1 MASRRGGTLHP
12 DSWRGRALR
21 RDDPPPAAA
30 SHAGRVVRH
39 GHTAGR
45 DPRRADALVA
55 ARRDD
60 VPRLRCASASARGN
74 RALQRDGLHRI
85 AVHPGAGRPRRPGG
99 AAARPGATRRH
110 RGSPARRRRYRDR
123 RRDRSRRRPM
133 ARAAAVRRVAARS
146 ARLRVCDGGA
156 AQRDGAGELCPLAP
170 RRAGRSDGGLEV
182 RMMDTLLQDL
192 RYAARTLAKSPG
204 FTFVAVLTLA
214 LGIGA
219 NTAIFSAI
227 NGVLLRPLPYPGSD
241 RLVQIMS
248 TGFRGVRFGVS
259 FPDLHDLRALSQDFT
274 GVAAVRTQRH
284 NLTGAGDPREVQAGA
299 VTADLFDVLHVHP
312 ELGHGFAAAE
322 ERIPLALLSHGLWV
336 TSFGRDPGILGRSIS
351 LDGRSFTVVGVMPAR
366 FQFPNEDV
374 QVWTPMGE
382 FLSQNPQVE
391 TDRGV
396 HFLNAVA
403 RLAPGVSMERVVG
416 DLKLLAARLSASDS
430 GSSGAGR
437 QLSVTGQASP
447 GGGAPAPSG
456 GGRSML
462 DTGFDVTLLR
472 DVAIGDVRRP
482 LLILLGAVGL
492 VLLIA
497 CANGANLLLARAT
510 ARRREMAVRQ
520 ALGAG
525 RARLV
530 RQLLT
535 ESTLLALAAGIVGV
549 VLAGSGL
556 QALLAVWPHAL
567 PRTPEIALDAQ
578 VLAFSL
584 GLAVVTG
591 VAFGLLPAWRASA
604 PGIEQSLRE
613 DAPGATGGRRR
624 LQGTLVAGEVTLA
637 LVLLVGAGLLVRSFI
652 RLSNVNPGFDTR
664 DVLAARIRLTPA
676 RYSAGAQQ
684 KLFFDNML
692 ASLQAHPGVQS
703 ASLASTLPLSGN
715 MFMIAF
721 DPRTVR
727 PDYPEPVMILRS
739 SDISPEYFTTF
750 RIPIRRGRGFTAQD
764 RTGAPRVAVINRA
777 TADQLWPGQAPIGR
791 QLTIGG
797 PRGPGAPI
805 AIVGLIDNLRSASLD
820 ARPQPE
826 IYSPASQQSE
836 TREIW
841 VALRSGNGRPLQL
854 VGAIRDAVHQADP
867 EQSIGD
873 IVSLEQLIGRQ
884 TAARRFNT
892 TLLTIFAL
900 LAVGLALVGIYGV
913 TAYAVTQRTRELG
926 IRMALGARGVDVV
939 GLLMRESL
947 RRVAVG
953 VGLGLLAALGVT
965 RALSAM
971 LFEVAP
977 SDAVTFGGTALL
989 LIAVALLATWLPAR
1003 RATKVDP
1010 MVALRYE

>member
-1 MASRRGGTLHP
+1 MTESGA
-12 DSWRGRALR
+12 
-21 RDDPPPAAA
+21 
-30 SHAGRVVRH
+30 
-39 GHTAGR
+39 
-45 DPRRADALVA
+45 
-55 ARRDD
+55 
-60 VPRLRCASASARGN
+60 RCAAKPSSADRGPGP
-74 RALQRDGLHRI
+74 RTPDTEHRETDMET
-85 AVHPGAGRPRRPGG
+85 VF
-99 AAARPGATRRH
+99 
-110 RGSPARRRRYRDR
+110 
-123 RRDRSRRRPM
+123 
-133 ARAAAVRRVAARS
+133 
-146 ARLRVCDGGA
+146 
-156 AQRDGAGELCPLAP
+156 
-170 RRAGRSDGGLEV
+170 
-182 RMMDTLLQDL
+182 QDL
-192 RYAARTLAKSPG
+192 RFAVRTLAKSPG
-204 FTFVAVLTLA
+204 FTLVAVLTLA

-219 NTAIFSAI
+219 NTAIFSAV
-227 NGVLLRPLPYPGSD
+227 NAVLLKPLPYPGSD
-241 RLVQIMS
+241 RLLQIMS

-284 NLTGAGDPREVQAGA
+284 NLTGAGDPREVQAAA

-322 ERIPLALLSHGLWV
+322 ERNPLALLSHGLWV
-336 TSFGRDPGILGRSIS
+336 TNFGRDPGILGKAIS
-351 LDGRSFTVVGVMPAR
+351 LDGRSFTVVGVMPTW

-416 DLKLLAARLSASDS
+416 DVKLLAARLSASDS

-447 GGGAPAPSG
+447 GGGAPSA
-456 GGRSML
+456 GGRSIL

-482 LLILLGAVGL
+482 LLILLSAVGL

-497 CANGANLLLARAT
+497 CANGANLLLARAS
-510 ARRREMAVRQ
+510 ARRREMAVRH

-530 RQLLT
+530 RQLLP

-604 PGIEQSLRE
+604 AGIEQSLRE
-613 DAPGATGGRRR
+613 DAPGATGGRR
-624 LQGTLVAGEVTLA
+624 LQSTLVVSEVTLA

-676 RYSAGAQQ
+676 RYPAGAQQ
-684 KLFFDNML
+684 ARFFENML

-703 ASLASTLPLSGN
+703 ASLAGTLPLSGN
-715 MFMIAF
+715 TLMITF

-727 PDYPEPVMILRS
+727 PDYPEPIMILRLS
-739 SDISPEYFTTF
+739 VISPDYFTTF
-750 RIPIRRGRGFTAQD
+750 RIPLRRGRGFTAED
-764 RTGAPRVAVINRA
+764 RAGAPLVAVINRA
-777 TADQLWPGQAPIGR
+777 TADQLWPGQDPIGR
-791 QLTIGG
+791 QLTVGG

-805 AIVGLIDNLRSASLD
+805 TIVGLIDNLRSASLD
-820 ARPQPE
+820 ATPQPE
-826 IYSPASQQSE
+826 IYRPASQQRDLQE
-836 TREIW
+836 MW
-841 VALRSGNGRPLQL
+841 VALRASTGRPLQL
-854 VGAIRDAVHQADP
+854 VSAIRDAVHRADP

-873 IVSLEQLIGRQ
+873 IVSLEQMIARQ

-977 SDAVTFGGTALL
+977 RDAVTFAATALL
-989 LIAVALLATWLPAR
+989 LIAVALVATWVPAR

>member
-1 MASRRGGTLHP
+1 M
-12 DSWRGRALR
+12 
-21 RDDPPPAAA
+21 
-30 SHAGRVVRH
+30 
-39 GHTAGR
+39 
-45 DPRRADALVA
+45 
-55 ARRDD
+55 
-60 VPRLRCASASARGN
+60 
-74 RALQRDGLHRI
+74 
-85 AVHPGAGRPRRPGG
+85 
-99 AAARPGATRRH
+99 
-110 RGSPARRRRYRDR
+110 
-123 RRDRSRRRPM
+123 
-133 ARAAAVRRVAARS
+133 
-146 ARLRVCDGGA
+146 
-156 AQRDGAGELCPLAP
+156 
-170 RRAGRSDGGLEV
+170 
-182 RMMDTLLQDL
+182 LQDL
-192 RYAARTLAKSPG
+192 RYAVRTLARTPG
-204 FTFVAVLTLA
+204 FTLVAVVTLA

-219 NTAIFSAI
+219 NTAIFSAV
-227 NGVLLRPLPYPGSD
+227 NGVLLKPLPYPGSD

-248 TGFRGVRFGVS
+248 TGFRGVHFGVS

-284 NLTGAGDPREVQAGA
+284 NLTGAGDPRDVQAAA
-299 VTADLFDVLHVHP
+299 VTANLFDVLQVRP
-312 ELGHGFAAAE
+312 EIGHSFAPAE
-322 ERIPLALLSHGLWV
+322 ERTPLALLSDGLWV

-351 LDGRSFTVVGVMPAR
+351 LDGRSFTVVGVMPAG
-366 FQFPNEDV
+366 FQFPNEDA

-403 RLAPGVSMERVVG
+403 RLAPGVSTERVVG
-416 DLKLLAARLSASDS
+416 DVKLLAARLSAGDS

-437 QLSVTGQASP
+437 QLSLTGQASP

-472 DVAIGDVRRP
+472 DAAIGDVSRR
-482 LLILLGAVGL
+482 LLILGGAVAL

-497 CANGANLLLARAT
+497 CANAANLLLARAT
-510 ARRREMAVRQ
+510 ARRREMAVRR

-525 RARLV
+525 RGRLM

-535 ESTLLALAAGIVGV
+535 ESTLLALAAGMAGV

-584 GLAVVTG
+584 GLALVTG

-624 LQGTLVAGEVTLA
+624 LQGTLVVSEVTLA
-637 LVLLVGAGLLVRSFI
+637 LVLLVAAGLLVRCFI
-652 RLSNVNPGFDTR
+652 RLNNVNPGFDTR

-676 RYSAGAQQ
+676 RSPAGAQQ
-684 KLFFDNML
+684 TLFFDTML

-703 ASLASTLPLSGN
+703 ASLAGTLPLSGN
-715 MFMIAF
+715 MFMLAF

-727 PDYPEPVMILRS
+727 PDYPEPIMILRLS
-739 SDISPEYFTTF
+739 VISPDYFTTF
-750 RIPIRRGRGFTAQD
+750 RIPMRRGRGFTAQD
-764 RTGAPRVAVINRA
+764 RAGAPPVAVINRA
-777 TADQLWPGQAPIGR
+777 SADQLWPGQDPIGR

-797 PRGPGAPI
+797 PGQPARAPTV
-805 AIVGLIDNLRSASLD
+805 VGLIDHLRSASLD
-820 ARPQPE
+820 ATPQPE
-826 IYSPASQQSE
+826 IYRPAAQQSDL
-836 TREIW
+836 REMW
-841 VALRSGNGRPLQL
+841 VALRSSNGRPLQL
-854 VGAIRDAVHQADP
+854 VGAIRDAVHQADA

-873 IVSLEQLIGRQ
+873 VVSLEQLIGRQ

-926 IRMALGARGVDVV
+926 IRMALGARGGDVV
-939 GLLMRESL
+939 ALLMKESL
-947 RRVAVG
+947 RRVAAG
-953 VGLGLLAALGVT
+953 VGLGLDGAWGEIG
-965 RALSAM
+965 RAH
-971 LFEVAP
+971 V
-977 SDAVTFGGTALL
+977 
-989 LIAVALLATWLPAR
+989 
-1003 RATKVDP
+1003 
-1010 MVALRYE
+1010 

>member
-1 MASRRGGTLHP
+1 M
-12 DSWRGRALR
+12 
-21 RDDPPPAAA
+21 
-30 SHAGRVVRH
+30 
-39 GHTAGR
+39 
-45 DPRRADALVA
+45 
-55 ARRDD
+55 
-60 VPRLRCASASARGN
+60 N
-74 RALQRDGLHRI
+74 
-85 AVHPGAGRPRRPGG
+85 
-99 AAARPGATRRH
+99 
-110 RGSPARRRRYRDR
+110 
-123 RRDRSRRRPM
+123 
-133 ARAAAVRRVAARS
+133 
-146 ARLRVCDGGA
+146 
-156 AQRDGAGELCPLAP
+156 
-170 RRAGRSDGGLEV
+170 
-182 RMMDTLLQDL
+182 DL
-192 RYAARTLAKSPG
+192 RYAVRTLAKSPG
-204 FTFVAVLTLA
+204 FTLVAVVTLA

-219 NTAIFSAI
+219 NTAIFSAV
-227 NGVLLRPLPYPGSD
+227 NGVLLKPLPYPGSD
-241 RLVQIMS
+241 RLVQVMF
-248 TGFRGVRFGVS
+248 TGFRGMRFGVS

-284 NLTGAGDPREVQAGA
+284 NLTGAGDPRDVQTAA
-299 VTADLFDVLHVHP
+299 VTADLLDVLQLRP
-312 ELGHGFAAAE
+312 EIGHRFAPAE
-322 ERIPLALLSHGLWV
+322 ERTPLALLSHGLWV

-351 LDGRSFTVVGVMPAR
+351 LDGRSFTVVGVMPAG

-403 RLAPGVSMERVVG
+403 RLAPGVPMERVVG
-416 DLKLLAARLSASDS
+416 DVKLLAARLSASDS
-430 GSSGAGR
+430 GSGGAGR

-447 GGGAPAPSG
+447 GGGPAPSG
-456 GGRSML
+456 GGRSIL

-472 DVAIGDVRRP
+472 DAAIGDVSRR
-482 LLILLGAVGL
+482 LLILGGAVAL

-497 CANGANLLLARAT
+497 CANGATLLLARAT
-510 ARRREMAVRQ
+510 ARRREMAVRR

-525 RARLV
+525 RGRLM

-535 ESTLLALAAGIVGV
+535 ESTLLALAAGMAGV

-584 GLAVVTG
+584 GLALVTG

-624 LQGTLVAGEVTLA
+624 LQSTLVVSEVTLA

-676 RYSAGAQQ
+676 RYLAGAQQ
-684 KLFFDNML
+684 ALFFDNML
-692 ASLQAHPGVQS
+692 ASLRAHPGVQS
-703 ASLASTLPLSGN
+703 ASLAGTLPLSGN
-715 MFMIAF
+715 TFMITF

-739 SDISPEYFTTF
+739 SDISPDYFTTF
-750 RIPIRRGRGFTAQD
+750 RIPIRRGRSFTAED
-764 RTGAPRVAVINRA
+764 RAGAPPVAVINRA
-777 TADQLWPGQAPIGR
+777 TADQLWPGQDPIGR

-805 AIVGLIDNLRSASLD
+805 TIVGLIDNLRSASLD
-820 ARPQPE
+820 ATPQPE
-826 IYSPASQQSE
+826 IYRPAAQQSGMGE
-836 TREIW
+836 MW
-841 VALRSGNGRPLQL
+841 VALRASTGRPLQL

-873 IVSLEQLIGRQ
+873 IVSVEQLIGRQ

-947 RRVAVG
+947 RRVGVG

-977 SDAVTFGGTALL
+977 RDAVTFAATALL
-989 LIAVALLATWLPAR
+989 LVAVALVATWVPAR

>member
-1 MASRRGGTLHP
+1 M
-12 DSWRGRALR
+12 
-21 RDDPPPAAA
+21 
-30 SHAGRVVRH
+30 
-39 GHTAGR
+39 
-45 DPRRADALVA
+45 
-55 ARRDD
+55 
-60 VPRLRCASASARGN
+60 N
-74 RALQRDGLHRI
+74 
-85 AVHPGAGRPRRPGG
+85 
-99 AAARPGATRRH
+99 
-110 RGSPARRRRYRDR
+110 
-123 RRDRSRRRPM
+123 
-133 ARAAAVRRVAARS
+133 
-146 ARLRVCDGGA
+146 
-156 AQRDGAGELCPLAP
+156 
-170 RRAGRSDGGLEV
+170 
-182 RMMDTLLQDL
+182 DL
-192 RYAARTLAKSPG
+192 RYAVRTLAKSPG
-204 FTFVAVLTLA
+204 FTLVAVVTLA

-219 NTAIFSAI
+219 NTAIFSAV
-227 NGVLLRPLPYPGSD
+227 NAVLLKPLPYPGSD
-241 RLVQIMS
+241 RLVQVMF
-248 TGFRGVRFGVS
+248 TGFRGMRFGVS
-259 FPDLHDLRALSQDFT
+259 FPDLHDLRALSHDFT

-284 NLTGAGDPREVQAGA
+284 NLTGAGDPRDVQAAA
-299 VTADLFDVLHVHP
+299 VTANLLDVLQVRP
-312 ELGHGFAAAE
+312 EIGHSFAPAE
-322 ERIPLALLSHGLWV
+322 ERTPLALLSDGLWV

-351 LDGRSFTVVGVMPAR
+351 LDGRSFTVVGVMPAG

-374 QVWTPMGE
+374 QVWTPIGE
-382 FLSQNPQVE
+382 SLSQSPQGAE
-391 TDRGV
+391 TNRHW

-403 RLAPGVSMERVVG
+403 RLAPGVTLERAVG
-416 DLKLLAARLSASDS
+416 DVKVLGARLSASDS
-430 GSSGAGR
+430 GSTGGR
-437 QLSVTGQASP
+437 QRIVAGQASP
-447 GGGAPAPSG
+447 GAGPPAPSS
-456 GGRSML
+456 GRSIL

-472 DVAIGDVRRP
+472 DAAIGDVRRP

-510 ARRREMAVRQ
+510 ARRREMAVRR

-525 RARLV
+525 RGRLV

-584 GLAVVTG
+584 GLALVTG

-613 DAPGATGGRRR
+613 DAPGATRGRRR
-624 LQGTLVAGEVTLA
+624 LQGTLVVSEVTLA
-637 LVLLVGAGLLVRSFI
+637 LVLLVAAGLLVRCFI
-652 RLSNVNPGFDTR
+652 RLNNVNPGFDTR

-676 RYSAGAQQ
+676 RSPAGAQQ
-684 KLFFDNML
+684 TLFFDNML

-703 ASLASTLPLSGN
+703 ASLAGTLPLSGN
-715 MFMIAF
+715 MFMLAF

-727 PDYPEPVMILRS
+727 PDYPEPIMILRLS
-739 SDISPEYFTTF
+739 VISPDYFTTF
-750 RIPIRRGRGFTAQD
+750 RIPMRRGRGFTAQD
-764 RTGAPRVAVINRA
+764 RAGAPPFAVINRA
-777 TADQLWPGQAPIGR
+777 SADQLWPGQDPIGR

-797 PRGPGAPI
+797 PGQPAGPLTV
-805 AIVGLIDNLRSASLD
+805 VGLIDNLRSASLD
-820 ARPQPE
+820 ATPQPE
-826 IYSPASQQSE
+826 IYRPAAQQSDL
-836 TREIW
+836 REMW
-841 VALRSGNGRPLQL
+841 VALRASNGRPLQL

-892 TLLTIFAL
+892 TLLTTFAL

-947 RRVAVG
+947 RRVAAG

-965 RALSAM
+965 RALTAM

-977 SDAVTFGGTALL
+977 YDATTFVATALL
-989 LIAVALLATWLPAR
+989 LVGVALLATWVPAR

>member
-1 MASRRGGTLHP
+1 M
-12 DSWRGRALR
+12 
-21 RDDPPPAAA
+21 
-30 SHAGRVVRH
+30 
-39 GHTAGR
+39 
-45 DPRRADALVA
+45 
-55 ARRDD
+55 
-60 VPRLRCASASARGN
+60 N
-74 RALQRDGLHRI
+74 
-85 AVHPGAGRPRRPGG
+85 
-99 AAARPGATRRH
+99 
-110 RGSPARRRRYRDR
+110 
-123 RRDRSRRRPM
+123 
-133 ARAAAVRRVAARS
+133 
-146 ARLRVCDGGA
+146 
-156 AQRDGAGELCPLAP
+156 
-170 RRAGRSDGGLEV
+170 
-182 RMMDTLLQDL
+182 DL
-192 RYAARTLAKSPG
+192 RYAVRTLARTPG
-204 FTFVAVLTLA
+204 FTLVAVLTLA

-219 NTAIFSAI
+219 NTAIFSAV
-227 NGVLLRPLPYPGSD
+227 NAVLLKPLPYPGSD
-241 RLVQIMS
+241 RLLQIMS

-322 ERIPLALLSHGLWV
+322 ERNPLALLSHGLWV
-336 TSFGRDPGILGRSIS
+336 TNFGRDPGILGKSIS
-351 LDGRSFTVVGVMPAR
+351 LDGRSFTVVGVMPTW

-403 RLAPGVSMERVVG
+403 RLAPRVSMERVVG
-416 DLKLLAARLSASDS
+416 DVKLLAARLSASDS

-447 GGGAPAPSG
+447 GGGAPAPPG

-482 LLILLGAVGL
+482 LLILLGAVGV

-510 ARRREMAVRQ
+510 ARRREMAVRR

-525 RARLV
+525 RGRLV

-624 LQGTLVAGEVTLA
+624 LQSTLVVSEVTLA

-652 RLSNVNPGFDTR
+652 RLNNVNPGFDTR

-676 RYSAGAQQ
+676 RYPAGAQQ
-684 KLFFDNML
+684 SLFFENML
-692 ASLQAHPGVQS
+692 ATLQAHPGVQS

-739 SDISPEYFTTF
+739 SDISPDYFTTF

-764 RTGAPRVAVINRA
+764 RAGAPRVAVINRA
-777 TADQLWPGQAPIGR
+777 TADQLWPGQDPIGR

-805 AIVGLIDNLRSASLD
+805 TIVGLIDNLRSASLD

-977 SDAVTFGGTALL
+977 RDAVTFAGTALL
-989 LIAVALLATWLPAR
+989 LIAVALVATWVPAR

>member
-1 MASRRGGTLHP
+1 
-12 DSWRGRALR
+12 
-21 RDDPPPAAA
+21 
-30 SHAGRVVRH
+30 
-39 GHTAGR
+39 
-45 DPRRADALVA
+45 
-55 ARRDD
+55 
-60 VPRLRCASASARGN
+60 
-74 RALQRDGLHRI
+74 
-85 AVHPGAGRPRRPGG
+85 
-99 AAARPGATRRH
+99 
-110 RGSPARRRRYRDR
+110 
-123 RRDRSRRRPM
+123 
-133 ARAAAVRRVAARS
+133 
-146 ARLRVCDGGA
+146 
-156 AQRDGAGELCPLAP
+156 
-170 RRAGRSDGGLEV
+170 
-182 RMMDTLLQDL
+182 MMDTLLQDL

-322 ERIPLALLSHGLWV
+322 ERTPLALLSHGLWV

-351 LDGRSFTVVGVMPAR
+351 LDGRSFTVVGVMPAG

-416 DLKLLAARLSASDS
+416 DVKLLAARLSASDS

-549 VLAGSGL
+549 VLAGAGL

-721 DPRTVR
+721 DPRSVR

-739 SDISPEYFTTF
+739 SDISPDYFTTF

-764 RTGAPRVAVINRA
+764 RAGAPRVAVINRA
-777 TADQLWPGQAPIGR
+777 TADQLWPGQDPIGR

-805 AIVGLIDNLRSASLD
+805 TIVGLIDNLRSASLD

-977 SDAVTFGGTALL
+977 RDAVTFGGTALL

>member
-1 MASRRGGTLHP
+1 M
-12 DSWRGRALR
+12 
-21 RDDPPPAAA
+21 
-30 SHAGRVVRH
+30 
-39 GHTAGR
+39 
-45 DPRRADALVA
+45 
-55 ARRDD
+55 
-60 VPRLRCASASARGN
+60 N
-74 RALQRDGLHRI
+74 
-85 AVHPGAGRPRRPGG
+85 
-99 AAARPGATRRH
+99 
-110 RGSPARRRRYRDR
+110 
-123 RRDRSRRRPM
+123 
-133 ARAAAVRRVAARS
+133 
-146 ARLRVCDGGA
+146 
-156 AQRDGAGELCPLAP
+156 
-170 RRAGRSDGGLEV
+170 
-182 RMMDTLLQDL
+182 DL

-204 FTFVAVLTLA
+204 FTAVAVLTLA

-219 NTAIFSAI
+219 NTAIFSAV
-227 NGVLLRPLPYPGSD
+227 NAVLLKPLPYPGSD

-274 GVAAVRTQRH
+274 GVAAARTQRH
-284 NLTGAGDPREVQAGA
+284 NLTGAGDPRDVQAAA

-312 ELGHGFAAAE
+312 ELGHSFAPAE
-322 ERIPLALLSHGLWV
+322 ERTPLALLSHGLWV

-403 RLAPGVSMERVVG
+403 RLAPGLSMERVVG
-416 DLKLLAARLSASDS
+416 DVKLLAARLSASDS

-482 LLILLGAVGL
+482 LVILLGAVGV

-510 ARRREMAVRQ
+510 ARRREMAVRR

-525 RARLV
+525 RGRLV

-535 ESTLLALAAGIVGV
+535 ESTLLALAAGVVGV
-549 VLAGSGL
+549 VLATGGL
-556 QALLAVWPHAL
+556 DALLGVWPHVL
-567 PRTPEIALDAQ
+567 PRTTEIGLDGR
-578 VLAFSL
+578 VLGFSL
-584 GLAVVTG
+584 GLAVMTG

-624 LQGTLVAGEVTLA
+624 VQGTLVAGEVTLA

-676 RYSAGAQQ
+676 RYCAGAQQ
-684 KLFFDNML
+684 KLFFANML

-703 ASLASTLPLSGN
+703 ASLANTLPLSGN
-715 MFMIAF
+715 MFMILF

-739 SDISPEYFTTF
+739 SDVSPDYFTTF
-750 RIPIRRGRGFTAQD
+750 RIPIRRGRSFTAQD
-764 RTGAPRVAVINRA
+764 RAGGPPVAVINRA
-777 TADQLWPGQAPIGR
+777 TADQLWPGQDPIGR

-805 AIVGLIDNLRSASLD
+805 TIVGLIDNLRSASLD
-820 ARPQPE
+820 ATPQPE
-826 IYSPASQQSE
+826 IYRPAAQQSGMGE
-836 TREIW
+836 MW
-841 VALRSGNGRPLQL
+841 VALRAGNGRPLQL

-867 EQSIGD
+867 EQSIRD

-926 IRMALGARGVDVV
+926 IRMALGARAVDVV

-977 SDAVTFGGTALL
+977 SDAVTFAATALL

>member
-1 MASRRGGTLHP
+1 M
-12 DSWRGRALR
+12 
-21 RDDPPPAAA
+21 
-30 SHAGRVVRH
+30 
-39 GHTAGR
+39 
-45 DPRRADALVA
+45 
-55 ARRDD
+55 
-60 VPRLRCASASARGN
+60 N
-74 RALQRDGLHRI
+74 
-85 AVHPGAGRPRRPGG
+85 
-99 AAARPGATRRH
+99 
-110 RGSPARRRRYRDR
+110 
-123 RRDRSRRRPM
+123 
-133 ARAAAVRRVAARS
+133 
-146 ARLRVCDGGA
+146 
-156 AQRDGAGELCPLAP
+156 
-170 RRAGRSDGGLEV
+170 
-182 RMMDTLLQDL
+182 DL
-192 RYAARTLAKSPG
+192 RYAVRTLARTPG
-204 FTFVAVLTLA
+204 FTLVAVLTLA

-219 NTAIFSAI
+219 NTAIFSAV
-227 NGVLLRPLPYPGSD
+227 NAVLLKPLPYPGSD
-241 RLVQIMS
+241 RLLQIMS

-322 ERIPLALLSHGLWV
+322 ERNPLALLSHGLWV
-336 TSFGRDPGILGRSIS
+336 TNFGRDPGILGKSIS
-351 LDGRSFTVVGVMPAR
+351 LDGRSFTVVGVMPTW

-416 DLKLLAARLSASDS
+416 DVKLLAARLSASDS

-447 GGGAPAPSG
+447 GGGAPAPPG

-482 LLILLGAVGL
+482 LLILLGAVGV

-510 ARRREMAVRQ
+510 VRRREMAVRR

-525 RARLV
+525 RGRLV

-624 LQGTLVAGEVTLA
+624 LQSTLVVSEVTLA

-652 RLSNVNPGFDTR
+652 RLNNVNPGFDTR

-676 RYSAGAQQ
+676 RYPAGAQQ
-684 KLFFDNML
+684 SLFFENML
-692 ASLQAHPGVQS
+692 ATLQAHPGVQS

-739 SDISPEYFTTF
+739 SDISPDYFTTF

-764 RTGAPRVAVINRA
+764 RAGAPRVAVINRA
-777 TADQLWPGQAPIGR
+777 TADQLWPGQDPIGR

-805 AIVGLIDNLRSASLD
+805 TIVGLIDNLRSASLD

-977 SDAVTFGGTALL
+977 RDAVTFAGTALL
-989 LIAVALLATWLPAR
+989 LIAVALVATWVPAR

>member
-1 MASRRGGTLHP
+1 
-12 DSWRGRALR
+12 
-21 RDDPPPAAA
+21 
-30 SHAGRVVRH
+30 
-39 GHTAGR
+39 
-45 DPRRADALVA
+45 
-55 ARRDD
+55 
-60 VPRLRCASASARGN
+60 
-74 RALQRDGLHRI
+74 
-85 AVHPGAGRPRRPGG
+85 
-99 AAARPGATRRH
+99 
-110 RGSPARRRRYRDR
+110 
-123 RRDRSRRRPM
+123 
-133 ARAAAVRRVAARS
+133 
-146 ARLRVCDGGA
+146 
-156 AQRDGAGELCPLAP
+156 
-170 RRAGRSDGGLEV
+170 
-182 RMMDTLLQDL
+182 MDTVLQDL
-192 RYAARTLAKSPG
+192 RYAVRTLAKSPA
-204 FTFVAVLTLA
+204 FTAVAVLTLA

-219 NTAIFSAI
+219 NTAIFSAV
-227 NGVLLRPLPYPGSD
+227 NGVLLKPLPYPGSD

-248 TGFRGVRFGVS
+248 TRFRGVRFGVS

-274 GVAAVRTQRH
+274 EVAAVRTQRH
-284 NLTGAGDPREVQAGA
+284 NLTGAGDPRDVQAAA
-299 VTADLFDVLHVHP
+299 VTATLLDVLQVRP
-312 ELGHGFAAAE
+312 EIGHSFAPAE
-322 ERIPLALLSHGLWV
+322 ERTPLALLSHGLWV

-351 LDGRSFTVVGVMPAR
+351 LDGCSFTVVGVMPAG

-416 DLKLLAARLSASDS
+416 DVKLLAARLSASDS
-430 GSSGAGR
+430 GSTGAGR

-447 GGGAPAPSG
+447 GGAPAPSG
-456 GGRSML
+456 GARSML

-482 LLILLGAVGL
+482 LFILLGAVGL

-497 CANGANLLLARAT
+497 CANAANLLLARAT
-510 ARRREMAVRQ
+510 ARRREMAIRR

-530 RQLLT
+530 GQLLT
-535 ESTLLALAAGIVGV
+535 ESTLLALAASVVGV
-549 VLAGSGL
+549 VLSTWGL
-556 QALLAVWPHAL
+556 HALLAVWPHAL
-567 PRTPEIALDAQ
+567 PRTTEITLDAR
-578 VLAFSL
+578 VLSFTL
-584 GLAVVTG
+584 GLAVLTG
-591 VAFGLLPAWRASA
+591 VAFGILPAWRASA

-624 LQGTLVAGEVTLA
+624 LQSALVVSEVTLA

-652 RLSNVNPGFDTR
+652 RLNNVNPGFDTR

-676 RYSAGAQQ
+676 RYPAGAQQ
-684 KLFFDNML
+684 TLFFDNML

-703 ASLASTLPLSGN
+703 ASVAGTLPLSGN
-715 MFMIAF
+715 MFMITF
-721 DPRTVR
+721 DPRSVR
-727 PDYPEPVMILRS
+727 PDYPEAVMILRS
-739 SDISPEYFTTF
+739 SDISPDYFTTF
-750 RIPIRRGRGFTAQD
+750 RIPIRRGRSFTAED
-764 RTGAPRVAVINRA
+764 RAGAPPVAVINRA
-777 TADQLWPGQAPIGR
+777 TADQLWPGQDPIGR

-805 AIVGLIDNLRSASLD
+805 TIVGLIDNLRSASLD
-820 ARPQPE
+820 ATPQPE
-826 IYSPASQQSE
+826 IYRPASQQPNLQE
-836 TREIW
+836 MW
-841 VALRSGNGRPLQL
+841 VALRAANGRPLQL
-854 VGAIRDAVHQADP
+854 VGAIRDAVHQADA

-953 VGLGLLAALGVT
+953 VGLGLLAALGGT
-965 RALSAM
+965 GALSAM

-977 SDAVTFGGTALL
+977 RDAVTFAATALL
-989 LIAVALLATWLPAR
+989 LVAVALVATWVPAR